1 MIYTIANTQIE
12 QNQKIKGAEYGGA
25 IQHED
30 FAYCE
35 SANDSAAANDADANA
50 VHTPNDD
57 NDVVADC
64 ERKFKRLWRRFIP
77 RASSSAPRG
86 QKMGLILHHHYLS
99 LS

>member
-1 MIYTIANTQIE
+1 MINTIANAQIKP
-12 QNQKIKGAEYGGA
+12 NQKIKGAEYGEA
-25 IQHED
+25 IQHDD

-64 ERKFKRLWRRFIP
+64 EGKFKC
-77 RASSSAPRG
+77 
-86 QKMGLILHHHYLS
+86 
-99 LS
+99 